1 MTQREND
8 VTQALISA
16 SAGDQLAGDLLW
28 QMTYQELH
36 RIAQRHLYRERAD
49 HTLSATALVHEAYLR
64 LVDQDRIEWQNR
76 AHFFSVASQVC
87 RRILVDYARKRRAQ
101 KRGGARAR
109 VTLDDA
115 AASVD
120 GESDEILALHEALER
135 LAVLDQRLAKLVE
148 CRYYGGLSEIETA
161 EVLGVSERTVRRDWL
176 KAKGWIYQQLYGPP
190 SGGEGAAAGR
200 AEPA

>member
-1 MTQREND
+1 MTNREHD

-16 SAGDQLAGDLLW
+16 SAGDRLAADVLW
-28 QMTYQELH
+28 QMTYEELH
-36 RIAQRHLYRERAD
+36 RIAKRHLYRERPD
-49 HTLSATALVHEAYLR
+49 HTLSATALVHEAYIR

-101 KRGGARAR
+101 KRGGIRAR

-115 AASVD
+115 VATVD

-135 LAVLDQRLAKLVE
+135 LAVIDQRLAKLVE
-148 CRYYGGLSEIETA
+148 CRYYGGLSEVETA
-161 EVLGVSERTVRRDWL
+161 EVLGISERTVRRDWL
-176 KAKGWIYQQLYGPP
+176 KAKGWIYHQLYGAASSTDSP
-190 SGGEGAAAGR
+190 SVDAGTG
-200 AEPA
+200 

>member
-161 EVLGVSERTVRRDWL
+161 EVLGVSERTVRRD
-176 KAKGWIYQQLYGPP
+176 
-190 SGGEGAAAGR
+190 
-200 AEPA
+200 